1 MFIEGQH
8 ATTVAYALGITPGRC
23 LDVTGSLR
31 SGIDALNLAAELVR
45 SGVAARVLVV
55 AADKRDFGA
64 GSDAER
70 LSGDAAAALVVSR
83 GTGGIHLVGKGLV
96 ANPLRAS
103 WQVSSEGTAHQG
115 DQRFVSSELLEPW
128 LRDAVRAALADA
140 AATTS
145 ICGSTESTSKS
156 A

>member
-1 MFIEGQH
+1 
-8 ATTVAYALGITPGRC
+8 
-23 LDVTGSLR
+23 
-31 SGIDALNLAAELVR
+31 
-45 SGVAARVLVV
+45 
-55 AADKRDFGA
+55 
-64 GSDAER
+64 
-70 LSGDAAAALVVSR
+70 VSR